1 MDVLIQFFGEVIEGR
16 HFTLKGSTKAWV
28 FSLSTLVR
36 WLRERLYLEE
46 EPRAMDFLNEYFGEM
61 IEGETVYFEE
71 KPDGMDVLI
80 EYFGEM
86 I

>member
-1 MDVLIQFFGEVIEGR
+1 
-16 HFTLKGSTKAWV
+16 
-28 FSLSTLVR
+28 
-36 WLRERLYLEE
+36 
-46 EPRAMDFLNEYFGEM
+46 MDFLNEYFGEM